1 MYDMEM
7 NLDNII
13 NFLNHLSKIDVSLC
27 PTYIRPDKCAQ
38 AAEYLRSLPSEPTPV
53 PQAQEN
59 SPKHLVSLGI
69 AYQYIAE
76 QLKRKDGTIH
86 GTQREQLNE
95 VLLDFHRYIKNHTVD
110 PKKIPQGVY
119 FRVQGIDNRLVIL
132 APKVYIEND
141 YELRYWMDFSRLVHE
156 VKIGQLYIIETNS
169 KIEQSCDNCECYTCN
184 D

>member
-1 MYDMEM
+1 MYNMEM
-7 NLDNII
+7 DSIIRHFTNLCEISPATANI
-13 NFLNHLSKIDVSLC
+13 SKDFC
-27 PTYIRPDKCAQ
+27 RE

-53 PQAQEN
+53 PQAQES